1 MACSNCSLEA
11 QLSGGDGS
19 RITLD
24 TEKLVRDGW
33 SMEKRGNLTS
43 FFLLLPRRKDLN
55 PPVMWRHIYKM
66 RTC

>member
-1 MACSNCSLEA
+1 MAYSKFALEA
-11 QLSGGDGS
+11 RLSGGDDS

-43 FFLLLPRRKDLN
+43 FFLLLPGRRDLY

-66 RTC
+66 RAC